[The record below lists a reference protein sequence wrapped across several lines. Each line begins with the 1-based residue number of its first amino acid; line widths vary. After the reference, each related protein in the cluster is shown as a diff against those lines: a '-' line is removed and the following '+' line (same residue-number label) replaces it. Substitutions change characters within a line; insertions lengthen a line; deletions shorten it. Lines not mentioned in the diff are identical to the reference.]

1 MWWAGFEVTS
11 GVGENYK
18 RHRWRLL
25 IQGTINFLTG
35 AMLDNISRE
44 PYFEELSDEIAV
56 HCRRSLSA
64 GRLKRANVKS
74 LAEKR
79 SVGHRQR

>member
-35 AMLDNISRE
+35 AMLDNIS
-44 PYFEELSDEIAV
+44 DEIAV

-64 GRLKRANVKS
+64 GRWKRAKVKS

>member
-1 MWWAGFEVTS
+1 MLGYAAACDNRAGATAES
-11 GVGENYK
+11 GAVAILGG
-18 RHRWRLL
+18 RIASLL

-44 PYFEELSDEIAV
+44 PYFEDLSDEIAV

-64 GRLKRANVKS
+64 GR
-74 LAEKR
+74 
-79 SVGHRQR
+79 